1 MNIYNIRELYAY
13 ADGDCITPTMGVS
26 IDPGYAL
33 AQYWNTTEG
42 KIVSTDF
49 SVHNAKLYPQGYSS
63 LEGKVVVPESGTW
76 HIGSP
81 SSNALTFDAS
91 GKCTT
96 SGYTSKF
103 KLSTIVVNSVTL
115 PCLVICGNLAS
126 ATDLTT
132 KHIYFVGHYNGMQF
146 TCHQEITV
154 QIAMA
159 DAYDIIVSVLD
170 DKGNSGDTVIANKQ
184 DSVTLSPYLIRG
196 GVNVAGATYTWEQ
209 LTGGAWKTITHT
221 AGVTEISGNGVL
233 KIFEAA
239 VYGLEHFRVTA
250 TLGTTVVRKVID
262 IADTSDVYYLDDG
275 CSTSAGVKSGETVTF
290 NPKVYVRETNV
301 PDTQNN
307 WKFAFTVINGKTG
320 DVLMTANTS
329 LKLTYDTIKGYG
341 SRIKVQTRAYY

>member
-26 IDPGYAL
+26 IDAGYAL

-42 KIVSTDF
+42 KIVNTDF

-132 KHIYFVGHYNGMQF
+132 KHIYFVGHYNGLQF

-159 DAYDIIVSVLD
+159 DAYDIIVSVE
-170 DKGNSGDTVIANKQ
+170 GNSGSGDTVIDNDTDYVQ
-184 DSVTLSPYLIRG
+184 MSPYLIRG
-196 GVNVAGATYTWEQ
+196 GVNVAGATYKWEK
-209 LTGGAWKTITHT
+209 LTEGAWKAITHT
-221 AGVTEISGNGVL
+221 AGLTEISGNGVL
-233 KIFEAA
+233 KVFEAA
-239 VYGLEHFRVTA
+239 VEGLEYFRVTA
-250 TLGTTVVRKVID
+250 TLGTTVVRKVVD
-262 IADTSDVYYLDDG
+262 ISDTHDTYYLDDG
-275 CSTSAGVKSGETVTF
+275 CSTSAGVKTGETVTF
-290 NPKVYVRETNV
+290 NPKVYLRKPNV
-301 PDTQNN
+301 PDTNHN

-329 LKLTYDTIKGYG
+329 LRLTYDTIKGHG
-341 SRIKVQTRAYY
+341 SSIKVQTRAYW

>member
-49 SVHNAKLYPQGYSS
+49 SVHNAKLFPQGYSS
-63 LEGKVVVPESGTW
+63 LEGKFVVPESGTW

-96 SGYTSKF
+96 SGYSGKF
-103 KLSTIVVNSVTL
+103 KLSTIVVDSITL

-132 KHIYFVGHYNGMQF
+132 KHIYFVGKYNGLTF

-170 DKGNSGDTVIANKQ
+170 DEGNSGDTVIANKQ

-209 LTGGAWKTITHT
+209 LAGGAWKTITHN
-221 AGVTEISGNGVL
+221 AGVTEISGGVL

-275 CSTSAGVKSGETVTF
+275 CSTSAGVKTGETVTF

-307 WKFAFTVINGKTG
+307 WKYAFTVINGKTG

-329 LKLTYDTIKGYG
+329 LRLTYDTIKGYG

>member
-1 MNIYNIRELYAY
+1 MNIYNIRDLYAY

-42 KIVSTDF
+42 KIVNTDF
-49 SVHNAKLYPQGYSS
+49 SVHNAKLFPQGYSS
-63 LEGKVVVPESGTW
+63 LEGKFVVPDSGTW

-81 SSNALTFDAS
+81 TSTALTFDSS
-91 GKCTT
+91 GNCTT
-96 SGYTSKF
+96 SGYSGKF
-103 KLSTIVVNSVTL
+103 KLSTIEVDKVVL

-132 KHIYFVGHYNGMQF
+132 KHIYYVGDYNGMQF

-159 DAYDIIVSVLD
+159 DAYDIIISVLD

-196 GVNVAGATYTWEQ
+196 GINVTGATYTWEQ

-262 IADTSDVYYLDDG
+262 IADTQDTYYLDDG
-275 CSTSAGVKSGETVTF
+275 CSTSAGVKTGETVTF
-290 NPKVYVRETNV
+290 NPKVYVRATNV

-307 WKFAFTVINGKTG
+307 WKFAFTVTDAKSG

-329 LKLTYDTIKGYG
+329 LKITYDYIKSSGN
-341 SRIKVQTRAYY
+341 RIKVQTRAYY